1 MQLFYNPNIDET
13 TESFSFD
20 KEESKHI
27 IKVLRKKD
35 TDILFVTNGLGLL
48 LKTEITLASDNKCTV
63 KTLATE
69 QAETSKYHLHLAV
82 APTKMN
88 DRYEWFLEKA
98 TEIGVHE
105 ITPIICDRSERKA
118 VNQERFEKILL
129 TAMKQSNVCFLPKL
143 NEAITFKEFIKHKN
157 DGLQLIAHCEETNKK
172 SLKSVLKANENVTL
186 LIGPEGD
193 FSEKEIALAI
203 ENNFVAVSLGNTRL
217 RTETAAIVA
226 CHSVVFL
233 NESPL
238 TPTRATANWRSK
250 GGITE

>member
-1 MQLFYNPNIDET
+1 MQLFYNPTIDET
-13 TESFSFD
+13 TENFSFD

-48 LKTEITLASDNKCTV
+48 FKTEITLASDNKCTV
-63 KTLATE
+63 QILAVEKTE
-69 QAETSKYHLHLAV
+69 PSKFQLHLAV

-98 TEIGVHE
+98 TEIGIHE
-105 ITPIICDRSERKA
+105 ITPIICDRSERKV
-118 VNQERFEKILL
+118 VNRERFEKILL
-129 TAMKQSNVCFLPKL
+129 TAMKQSNVLFLPKL
-143 NEAITFKEFIKHKN
+143 NEAITFKEFIKRKN
-157 DGLQLIAHCEETNKK
+157 EGLQFIAHCEETDKK
-172 SLKSVLKANENVTL
+172 TLKSVLKTNENVTL

-193 FSEKEIALAI
+193 FSEKEITLAM
-203 ENNFVAVSLGNTRL
+203 ENNFIPVSIGNTRL

-226 CHSVVFL
+226 CHSVVFF

-238 TPTRATANWRSK
+238 TLE